1 MNKLKLSSRRRSPSI
16 RSDETVSYRNI
27 VLLRRFIS
35 EHGRIFS
42 RRINRLTSKQQ
53 RLVVVAI
60 KRARIPALLPFSS
73 NEN

>member
-1 MNKLKLSSRRRSPSI
+1 MNRVKLSPRRRSPSI
-16 RSDETVSYRNI
+16 RSNELVSYRNI

-53 RLVVVAI
+53 RSVSVAI
-60 KRARIPALLPFSS
+60 KRARIPALPPFSS